1 MGHSE
6 SNKKN
11 HNMNTID
18 VFSFLFCTS
27 KWLKFHIICVF
38 KWWYLVFTKQWQ
50 MQQNFQWFCI
60 SCHDNEFRYSS
71 VECLCC
77 WNKKF
82 TSLTYLGEIYSL
94 SQIIA
99 SINFLL
105 FLTIIYLSINYNW
118 NGWKGENSKF
128 LHWQIICL
136 YPKFKLTTK
145 LVEIYN
151 IKCLNLFWNTLYFFM
166 YLYIYTGDTL

>member
-82 TSLTYLGEIYSL
+82 TSLTYLREIYSL

-99 SINFLL
+99 SVNFLV
-105 FLTIIYLSINYNW
+105 FLTIIYLSINYDW

-128 LHWQIICL
+128 LHW
-136 YPKFKLTTK
+136 
-145 LVEIYN
+145 
-151 IKCLNLFWNTLYFFM
+151 
-166 YLYIYTGDTL
+166 

>member
-1 MGHSE
+1 MIIICKFRFYFYFKIIITLFGSDKDIW
-6 SNKKN
+6 NILKVIKKII
-11 HNMNTID
+11 T
-18 VFSFLFCTS
+18 FLFCTS

-82 TSLTYLGEIYSL
+82 TSLSYLREIYSL

-128 LHWQIICL
+128 LHW
-136 YPKFKLTTK
+136 
-145 LVEIYN
+145 
-151 IKCLNLFWNTLYFFM
+151 
-166 YLYIYTGDTL
+166 